1 MLDVVDLFAGVG
13 GLSEGFSAAKIDG
26 KPLYNV
32 KLMVDEDRDAAL
44 TYRHN
49 RPDVP
54 YMLAD
59 LSTVTPKDLL
69 EKIGLKTKELDVL
82 VGGPPC
88 QGFSVLRRNHALDDP
103 RNELMGVFLKLAR
116 GMRPRMFMIENVPNL
131 LATAQDKFRGE
142 IFDYVERH
150 YLVKAA
156 ILNSYDYGV
165 PQWRHRTFIIGV
177 RKDLQIHDFSFPLVP
192 ETRRVSAKRLMPKAH
207 DDEELL
213 PIIKPWITAE
223 DAIGDLPS
231 LGPGEEA
238 NFYTRQPFTDYQAA
252 RRKNATVLSN
262 HIARKH
268 DQQFLQKLSKI
279 EEGSSNQELDGRS
292 RFDRGREIKYLSQA
306 YGRLHREGIA
316 QTITAHF
323 LNPGSGRFM
332 HYRDLRSITVREAA
346 RFQSFDDDFVFYGNL
361 QTQQRLVGNAV
372 PPLMARAL
380 AEYFGKMLVN
390 VPCEQIQRATVRL

>member
-1 MLDVVDLFAGVG
+1 MFEVVDLFAGVG
-13 GLSEGFSAAKIDG
+13 GLSEGFAAAKING
-26 KPLYNV
+26 KPLYKV
-32 KLMVDEDRDAAL
+32 KLMVDDDRDAAL

-49 RPDVP
+49 RPYVP

-59 LSTVTPKDLL
+59 LSKMPPKQLL
-69 EKIGLKTKELDVL
+69 EKAELKTEELDVL
-82 VGGPPC
+82 IGGPPC

-103 RNELMGVFLKLAR
+103 RNKLMGIFVRLAR
-116 GMRPRMFMIENVPNL
+116 ALRPRMFMIENVPNL
-131 LATAQDKFRGE
+131 LAKAQESFRRE

-156 ILNSYDYGV
+156 VLNAYDYGV
-165 PQWRHRTFIIGV
+165 PQWRHRTFVVGM
-177 RKDLQIHDFSFPLVP
+177 RKDLHLHDISFPSVP
-192 ETRRVSAKRLMPKAH
+192 ETRKVSAKRLMPNPDNDA
-207 DDEELL
+207 LL
-213 PIIKPWITAE
+213 PIIKPWITTE

-268 DQQFLQKLSKI
+268 DQGFLQKLAKI

-332 HYRDLRSITVREAA
+332 HYKDLRSITVREAA
-346 RFQSFDDDFVFYGNL
+346 RFQSFDDDFVFYGNM
-361 QTQQRLVGNAV
+361 QSQQRLVGNAV

-380 AEYFGKMLVN
+380 AEYFGKML
-390 VPCEQIQRATVRL
+390 AST